1 MARAGGQFLQF
12 VDADDYLPSDATEQL
27 IILGAGALR
36 VSSQAFR
43 KEVQEAEEE
52 IRRVLS
58 SQ

>member
-1 MARAGGQFLQF
+1 M
-12 VDADDYLPSDATEQL
+12 VTSDATEQL

-36 VSSQAFR
+36 ISSQAFR